1 MKAYVWPVDGTPP
14 PTTTPSRWR
23 RFVENALPSLVIYL
37 MVATLVAI
45 VLYPHMVVT
54 VPSGQI
60 GVLWKRFGGGTVLDP
75 RKLKNEGFNLILP
88 WNRVFLYDLRLQ
100 SFTEPYSYCV
110 TNFGI
115 CSEPRSMGNAIAS
128 WRERRPISVALLQSS
143 SERGVQAATADPLGW

>member
-1 MKAYVWPVDGTPP
+1 MKAYLWSDGEPL
-14 PTTTPSRWR
+14 PTTRRAQWR
-23 RFVENALPSLVIYL
+23 RFAERHLPSLVIYL
-37 MVATLVAI
+37 MVATLVAV